1 MTADAAKAQEE
12 SMNFLSKLFGIF
24 IIASVCGYLIEFVW
38 TLLTQGM
45 LINHSAVVIG
55 PFNFA
60 YGICAVALTL
70 FLQGFAEASPLKI
83 FLISFMAGTILEYV
97 MSWGMELV
105 LGFTAWDYSHLFL
118 NLNGRVCLL
127 FSVFWGLLG
136 VVWIKYL
143 YPFIDSVLSRFDP
156 HVFNNVMLGLVV
168 FLLIDVLITVSAV
181 ARARAADQGVPP
193 ANAYERL
200 LDATFDSDYLKN
212 MFNNNW
218 K

>member
-83 FLISFMAGTILEYV
+83 ADM
-97 MSWGMELV
+97 
-105 LGFTAWDYSHLFL
+105 
-118 NLNGRVCLL
+118 
-127 FSVFWGLLG
+127 
-136 VVWIKYL
+136 VWIYT
-143 YPFIDSVLSRFDP
+143 ST
-156 HVFNNVMLGLVV
+156 
-168 FLLIDVLITVSAV
+168 FL
-181 ARARAADQGVPP
+181 
-193 ANAYERL
+193 
-200 LDATFDSDYLKN
+200 
-212 MFNNNW
+212 
-218 K
+218 